1 MINRGCVLD
10 EFQTRF
16 FINFDSILEGLG
28 EVLGVIWGALGGHL
42 EVLLGCVSQGSLQ
55 GEPETRFGRIWGPFW
70 RDFDPFW
77 TSFSRVWVTLRLD
90 LESLWESFRVSWV
103 SLGGSLGLVF

>member
-42 EVLLGCVSQGSLQ
+42 GVLLGCVSQGSLQ
-55 GEPETRFGRIWGPFW
+55 GEPGTRFGRIWAPFW
-70 RDFDPFW
+70 RHLGTILETFW
-77 TSFSRVWVTLRLD
+77 RHFGEQRRKLGVKAINKRVY
-90 LESLWESFRVSWV
+90 
-103 SLGGSLGLVF
+103 